1 MANPIYGQNKDDGA
15 VDEAIKSFT
24 SRVHLMNTA
33 ASNMDLSG
41 ETEGDKIVIITAA
54 QGDGTYCRLPEA
66 TTSNAGMHI
75 RVVIGIAVAD
85 DFAVG
90 CVTSNLIGGAT
101 GSPYGGGGG
110 GGATAVGDTNEAVG
124 GAADHASCIGDVGD
138 GFKSIRFNLDTVAA
152 AGGTGGTVMDFYY
165 TGQANLIVYS
175 GNLISEIDAPTLT
188 GHMVTTVVTS

>member
-101 GSPYGGGGG
+101 
-110 GGATAVGDTNEAVG
+110 AVGDTNEAVG
-124 GAADHASCIGDVGD
+124 DT
-138 GFKSIRFNLDTVAA
+138 FKSIRFNLDTEAA

>member
-24 SRVHLMNTA
+24 SRTHLMNTA
-33 ASNMDLSG
+33 ASSMDLSG
-41 ETEGDKIVIITAA
+41 ETEGDKIVVITAA
-54 QGDGTYCRLPEA
+54 QSDGTYCRLPEA

-101 GSPYGGGGG
+101 
-110 GGATAVGDTNEAVG
+110 AVGDTNEAVG

-138 GFKSIRFNLDTVAA
+138 GFKSIRFNLDTTAA

>member
-1 MANPIYGQNKDDGA
+1 MANPIYGQNKADDA
-15 VDEAIKSFT
+15 LDDARKSFT
-24 SRVHLMNTA
+24 SRVHLMDTA
-33 ASNMDLSG
+33 ASSMDISG
-41 ETEGDKIVIITAA
+41 ETEGDKVVVVTAA
-54 QGDGTYCRLPEA
+54 MADGTYLRLPEA

-75 RVVIGIAVAD
+75 RVVLGIAVAD

-101 GSPYGGGGG
+101 
-110 GGATAVGDTNEAVG
+110 AVGDTNEAA
-124 GAADHASCIGDVGD
+124 GAAASCIGDVGD
-138 GFKSIRFNLDTVAA
+138 TFKSIRFNLDTEAA